1 MDRAFLPIAYMWLC
15 RMPPSDPWTFGR
27 WGTLTRFCELF
38 FVVWWDT
45 MTVAG
50 RSNMLDN
57 IYAVPVS
64 DQYLIYA
71 PLHHFAAL
79 TDDLAAHRI
88 RDSLLLETDGGTK
101 DLREIVRIL
110 NAPAEPV
117 PLPHETDFKPAFL
130 GLIPTRS
137 CNLACEYC
145 GFLAAE
151 EPEEVMDLRLARD
164 AIDWYLDLV
173 REDGFTTAEVHFF
186 GGEPFCAEDVM
197 DFAFHY
203 ARLRAAE
210 FGCAV
215 RFEVATN
222 GTFAQDRC
230 QWAADS
236 LDHIVLSLDGP
247 ADIQDRH
254 RHRKDGRGSYES
266 VARSARLLSEG
277 ANELSFRVCVTAE
290 TVGRMPGIA
299 TWLCDEFRPSSVSF
313 EPVQPSAPSQAA
325 GLVPP
330 DPWIFA
336 RSFADAAWILEAHG
350 VAPVYAAAD
359 ITARRVS
366 FCPVG
371 QDVPIVSPDG
381 SISACYLLEQEWQ
394 ARGLDLRLGTIE
406 HGSVLLD
413 GEAVAAARSL
423 NVWNKPLCA
432 RCFCKWH
439 CAGGCHVNHVL
450 SSTPGDYDRLCIQ
463 TRILTLRNILR
474 ALGQGDLAR
483 NLLETPGAL
492 ERVVWRAGDTIAEV
506 ENQA

>member
-1 MDRAFLPIAYMWLC
+1 
-15 RMPPSDPWTFGR
+15 
-27 WGTLTRFCELF
+27 
-38 FVVWWDT
+38 V
-45 MTVAG
+45 TVA
-50 RSNMLDN
+50 SKSDMLDN

-79 TDDLAAHRI
+79 TDHLAAHRI
-88 RDSLLLETDGGTK
+88 RDGLTLGSDGGTEN
-101 DLREIVRIL
+101 LWEIVQVLRT
-110 NAPAEPV
+110 PAEPV
-117 PLPHETDFKPAFL
+117 PLPREADFRPAFL
-130 GLIPTRS
+130 GLIPTRG

-145 GFLAAE
+145 GFLSAE
-151 EPEEVMDLRLARD
+151 ESEEVMDLGLARE
-164 AIDWYLDLV
+164 AIDWYLDLMR
-173 REDGFTTAEVHFF
+173 REGLETAEVHFF
-186 GGEPFCAEDVM
+186 GGEPFCAEDVI

-222 GTFAQDRC
+222 GTFDEDRC
-230 QWAADS
+230 RWAADS

-254 RHRKDGRGSYES
+254 RHRKDGRGSYDS
-266 VARSARLLSEG
+266 VVRSARLLSEG

-290 TVGRMPGIA
+290 TVGRMPEIA
-299 TWLCDEFRPSSVSF
+299 AWLCNDFAPGSVSF
-313 EPVQPSAPSQAA
+313 EPVQPSAPSTAA
-325 GLVPP
+325 GLIPP
-330 DPWIFA
+330 DPWVFA
-336 RSFADAAWILEAHG
+336 RNFSDAAWILEAYG
-350 VAPVYAAAD
+350 VTPVYAAAD

-381 SISACYLLEQEWQ
+381 SINACYLLRQDWE
-394 ARGLDLRLGTIE
+394 ARGLDLRLGKIE
-406 HGSVLLD
+406 NGSVLLD
-413 GEAVAAARSL
+413 GDAVAAARSL

-450 SSTPGDYDRLCIQ
+450 SSTPGEYDRLCIQ

-483 NLLETPGAL
+483 DLLANTGAL
-492 ERVVWRAGDTIAEV
+492 ERAVWRAGDTIAEV